1 MILIAGPCVIE
12 SRELIMK
19 VAESLR
25 KFNEMSGVEFY
36 FKSSFDKANRTSIS
50 SFRGPGLERGCE
62 ILAEVKEK
70 FGYKILTDI
79 HESYQAEPVARV
91 ADVLQIPA
99 FLCRQTD
106 LLVAAASTQAVVN
119 IKKGQFLSPQAMKHS
134 VEKVLQTRGARAYTP
149 QSGAASSDTKAAQN
163 SACSSDTEIY
173 SAQSGVRGGA
183 NDGSSALGTQNSC
196 STAQDAQNFIHT
208 CGAKSGAER
217 ESATQSTATPC
228 AAQSDNKSEAQSA
241 SQRNFSHTCN
251 AQDGSISAAQ
261 NAAQP
266 SGEGMHDLARRRG
279 VWLTERGSTFGYGNL
294 IVDMRSLPIMREFAP
309 VIFDAT
315 HSVQMPSI
323 GATSGGDSRFVPYLA
338 RAAAAVGVDGFFYET
353 HPDPAHALSDG
364 PNMLNLQQL
373 ERVVAQTLAIQKA
386 LGF

>member
-12 SRELIMK
+12 SCELIIQ

-25 KFNEMSGVEFY
+25 KFNEMDGVEFY

-50 SFRGPGLERGCE
+50 SFRGPGLQRGCE

-79 HESYQAEPVARV
+79 HESYQAEPAARV

-134 VEKVLQTRGARAYTP
+134 VEKVLQTRSARAYTP
-149 QSGAASSDTKAAQN
+149 QSGATSSGTNAAQN
-163 SACSSDTEIY
+163 GACSGDTEICG
-173 SAQSGVRGGA
+173 AQSGARSSA
-183 NDGSSALGTQNSC
+183 NDGSSALGAQNSC
-196 STAQDAQNFIHT
+196 SAQPNAQN
-208 CGAKSGAER
+208 
-217 ESATQSTATPC
+217 SAHACDASSTA
-228 AAQSDNKSEAQSA
+228 
-241 SQRNFSHTCN
+241 
-251 AQDGSISAAQ
+251 
-261 NAAQP
+261 NAAPNAPQP
-266 SGEGMHDLARRRG
+266 SSEGMHDLARRYG

-386 LGF
+386 LGFG